1 MDTKTDYYLLLI
13 DVVNSTKL
21 SYEDINIKMDLLE
34 NKLISLNKNLKNNLV
49 LPLNLS
55 YGDEIAGLFQTPE
68 NVYNVVVEIRKIFYP
83 ITSIRYV
90 VVKGSVARISSDIR
104 KIGGMIFKKANKTI
118 EFLKKNNRLCSW
130 QLEDSLIN
138 KTLDSLCEIS
148 NVILQDMSEYQRNVF
163 ELYREGHTQKQ
174 IAIILSKHSQ
184 SIWDAIQRSKAN
196 YIVEAELTINLILK
210 NHE

>member
-13 DVVNSTKL
+13 DVVDSTKL
-21 SYEDINIKMDLLE
+21 SVEDLNIKMDLLE
-34 NKLISLNKNLKNNLV
+34 NQLVSLNNNLKNNLV

-55 YGDEIAGLFQTPE
+55 YGDEIAGLFKTPE
-68 NVYNVVVEIRKIFYP
+68 NIFNVVVEIRKIFYP
-83 ITSIRYV
+83 ITSVRYV

-118 EFLKKNNRLCSW
+118 ELLKKNNRLCSW